1 MSGSAL
7 VTLTSQHCTA
17 ELRGAGS
24 ALLCWRYHCPPHAV
38 QHWVESGFAAQCPE
52 SVHFRVQQGSGVRL
66 ALFKVEFESLLRLWL
81 WLDLSCI
88 ICSLLP
94 VLSQIDRSDL
104 CNNYIQFLLGTI
116 NQRHDLPKVTWK
128 TRADLGTAVLSIS
141 ALSFCPSKARP
152 LKLKLLVLLFLVHLD
167 YLLHSGEPA
176 SYSYLIF
183 YQ

>member
-1 MSGSAL
+1 MQAVLCSAEGTTAL
-7 VTLTSQHCTA
+7 PTLCNIGWKVVLLHNVLQ
-17 ELRGAGS
+17 S
-24 ALLCWRYHCPPHAV
+24 A
-38 QHWVESGFAAQCPE
+38 
-52 SVHFRVQQGSGVRL
+52 HFRVQQGSGVRL